1 MDNTADGA
9 IAQPDTYGRS
19 PLAAVDCR
27 VHELLLRQERQE
39 RTTLKLIAS
48 ENFASSAV
56 LEATGSIFTNKY
68 AEGYPGARYY
78 AGNEI
83 VDELETLAIE
93 RLNTL
98 FGSEHAN
105 VQPYSGSPANQAVY
119 RALLSSGDK
128 VMGLPIPEG
137 GHLTHGWAVNFSG
150 TDYQRV

>member
-1 MDNTADGA
+1 MDNSAGGA
-9 IAQPDTYGRS
+9 IAQPDTYGR
-19 PLAAVDCR
+19 PHLAAVDSR

-93 RLNTL
+93 RLKAL
-98 FGSEHAN
+98 FGSE
-105 VQPYSGSPANQAVY
+105 
-119 RALLSSGDK
+119 
-128 VMGLPIPEG
+128 
-137 GHLTHGWAVNFSG
+137 
-150 TDYQRV
+150 

>member
-1 MDNTADGA
+1 MDNSAGGA
-9 IAQPDTYGRS
+9 IAQPDTYGR
-19 PLAAVDCR
+19 PHLAAVDSR

-93 RLNTL
+93 RLKAL

-119 RALLSSGDK
+119 RALLS
-128 VMGLPIPEG
+128 
-137 GHLTHGWAVNFSG
+137 
-150 TDYQRV
+150 